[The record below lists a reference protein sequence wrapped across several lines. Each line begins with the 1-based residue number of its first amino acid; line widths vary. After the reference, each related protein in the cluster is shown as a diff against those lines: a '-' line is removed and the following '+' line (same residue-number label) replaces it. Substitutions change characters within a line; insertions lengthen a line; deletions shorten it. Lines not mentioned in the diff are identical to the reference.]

1 MSGNKRL
8 LLLLLVVALSL
19 STTTTTVVVVS
30 ARRRPVRLRLYMH
43 DIVGGPGQTSVR
55 LVQGPGPEENPS
67 MHPGN
72 FFGDTVAVDDL
83 LTAGVAV
90 DSEPLGRAQ
99 GTYML
104 GSMTHPVFVVGVTL
118 LLASGEFNG
127 STLVVAGRDD
137 TSEPVREL
145 AVVGGTGRLRRAAG
159 HVLWSTARVESVLHA
174 VLLLDVH
181 ASVPMPT
188 TTQRRHADS
197 SSSARHEAI
206 SYE

>member
-1 MSGNKRL
+1 MASAAATGTKRGL
-8 LLLLLVVALSL
+8 LVLLLVAAVVATASA
-19 STTTTTVVVVS
+19 
-30 ARRRPVRLRLYMH
+30 ARRRPVRLRVYMH

-55 LVQGPGPEENPS
+55 LVQGPGPENPS

-83 LTAGVAV
+83 LTVGLGV
-90 DSEPLGRAQ
+90 DSEPVGRAQ

-104 GSMTHPVFVVGVTL
+104 GSMTDPVFVVSVTL
-118 LLASGEFNG
+118 RLTAGPYNG

-145 AVVGGTGRLRRAAG
+145 AVVGGTGKLRRAAG

-181 ASVPMPT
+181 ASVPVPT
-188 TTQRRHADS
+188 THADS
-197 SSSARHEAI
+197 SSSAAALDEGHDDVSSE
-206 SYE
+206 